1 MRAQN
6 YITVREYA
14 TLRVD
19 EHNTNDTLD
28 SANISY
34 ATYLSL
40 LQLIESGRLE
50 AIIGFNK
57 IRLGSQVGYIETA
70 NGIGIEILP
79 KVAEVD
85 DAISLKESLGD
96 LRAILQKMVKRLWQA
111 QGKEFGTAS
120 LQSQNV
126 PIHEWIF
133 QQFLQE
139 LVSLIRRGL
148 KRSYIQKQSNE
159 RFLKGRLNVKKQLEK
174 PPGKE
179 SYFSIIY
186 DEFSFNRLE
195 NRLIKTALES
205 VVQSTTINA
214 TWYLARE
221 LSIKLQNISSIS
233 RAHRYLSKW
242 EKSKLMVEYR
252 AIYPWCD
259 LILSCLNPF
268 FQKGRQQGISLLFK
282 MEKLFE
288 SYVAIAFQ
296 KKLKSKEISLKCQD
310 KSHYLVKHSEQHLF
324 QLQPDLIFTY
334 QDDHKDSFTVIADTK
349 WKRLNQGKAHFH
361 ISQQDLYQMLAYGY
375 RYQAGNIYNARSD
388 NIQCNNILLIYPYH
402 SNFSEMPP
410 PFILDDNEH
419 STLQIWALPFKLDI
433 DDKKEGLIVAKKWI
447 EQSSNLS
454 YLLNMLKGVE

>member
-179 SYFSIIY
+179 NYFSIIY

-205 VVQSTTINA
+205 VAQSTTINA

-221 LSIKLQNISSIS
+221 LSIKLQNISAMPS
-233 RAHRYLSKW
+233 AHRYLSKW
-242 EKSKLMVEYR
+242 EKSKLMVDYR

-268 FQKGRQQGISLLFK
+268 FQKGSQQGISLLFK
-282 MEKLFE
+282 MERLFE

-296 KKLKSKEISLKCQD
+296 QKLKSK
-310 KSHYLVKHSEQHLF
+310 
-324 QLQPDLIFTY
+324 
-334 QDDHKDSFTVIADTK
+334 
-349 WKRLNQGKAHFH
+349 
-361 ISQQDLYQMLAYGY
+361 
-375 RYQAGNIYNARSD
+375 
-388 NIQCNNILLIYPYH
+388 CN
-402 SNFSEMPP
+402 PP
-410 PFILDDNEH
+410 
-419 STLQIWALPFKLDI
+419 
-433 DDKKEGLIVAKKWI
+433 
-447 EQSSNLS
+447 
-454 YLLNMLKGVE
+454 